1 MKLLKNI
8 VLAAA
13 GAVLAAS
20 CTVGDILSDSSSGS
34 MPEVPYDLEVS
45 GMVIESS
52 DGRPVSGVEVVLL
65 SYESGDIMYNWP
77 LNRVSTVSDAGGKFS
92 IQAHEVRSGVAYR
105 LSAGGKDSSGR
116 NWDNA
121 YVGISIYSGSPSYD
135 SASDKFVVDGI
146 VLPLSMSR

>member
-1 MKLLKNI
+1 MKLLKNM

-20 CTVGDILSDSSSGS
+20 CTVGDISDISSIST
-34 MPEVPYDLEVS
+34 PDVPYDLEVS
-45 GMVIESS
+45 GMVIEASE
-52 DGRPVSGVEVVLL
+52 GRPVSGIEVTLL
-65 SYESGDIMYNWP
+65 SYESGDVMYNWP
-77 LNRVSTVSDAGGKFS
+77 LNRVSTVSDAEGKFS

-105 LSAGGKDSSGR
+105 LSAGGKDASGR

-146 VLPLSMSR
+146 VLPLSVSR

>member
-20 CTVGDILSDSSSGS
+20 CTVGDLEPDSGT
-34 MPEVPYDLEVS
+34 MPDVPYDL
-45 GMVIESS
+45 
-52 DGRPVSGVEVVLL
+52 DVSGVVICAAAGKPVPGIEVSLL
-65 SYESGDIMYNWP
+65 SYESGDVMYNYP
-77 LNRVSTVSDAGGKFS
+77 LGRISTVSDSEGKFS
-92 IQAHEVRSGVAYR
+92 VHTHEVRYGVAYR